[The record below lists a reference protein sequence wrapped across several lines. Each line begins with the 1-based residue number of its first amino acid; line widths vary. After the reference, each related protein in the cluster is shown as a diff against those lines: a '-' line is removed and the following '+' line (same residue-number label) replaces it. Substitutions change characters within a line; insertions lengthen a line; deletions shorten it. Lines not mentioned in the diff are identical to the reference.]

1 MRRRVH
7 AQVDFCV
14 SMSAVIAALVL
25 PAAGLAA
32 ERSPLG
38 QALKDLQPAE
48 HWIYDDWPRALAEA
62 RQSGKPL
69 WVVVRCV
76 PCPPGRTLDQAV
88 AQPDPD
94 LAALQKQFVCV
105 RLIQANALDLTL
117 FQYDYDMSWSALFMN
132 ADGTIYGRYGSRS
145 ASGPQS
151 DSLLSL
157 AALRK
162 AAERALALH
171 AAYPAIRASLQ
182 GKVGPPGPYRTPR
195 DIPGLQDKPP
205 QAQAQ
210 THNSCIH
217 CHMVKEYALRAK
229 WQAGKLTE
237 DDLYVYPL
245 PEQVGLRLDL
255 EDGLTVRGV
264 ATGSLAETAGVK
276 VGDRLESLG
285 GQPLISLADVQ
296 WVLHHAPHRGTL
308 PVEVSRD
315 GRRVALTLALDGPWK
330 KSDIAWRVSSW
341 YALRQ
346 GRKTQP
352 LTAAQRAEQGLPPSG
367 MALEVKGLFGKG
379 EPKLKGAGLKVGDVI
394 VAMDGQSPEM
404 SESDFLVALR
414 LQHGPHDAVR
424 LTVLRHGQRHD
435 LTIPMW

>member
-1 MRRRVH
+1 MLGI
-7 AQVDFCV
+7 FPTLLPW
-14 SMSAVIAALVL
+14 AAA
-25 PAAGLAA
+25 PAD

-38 QALKDLQPAE
+38 QALKDVQPAE
-48 HWIYDDWPRALAEA
+48 HWIYDDWPRAVAAA

-76 PCPPGRTLDQAV
+76 PCPPGRALDQAV
-88 AQPDPD
+88 AQPDPE
-94 LAALQKQFVCV
+94 LAALQQQFVCV
-105 RLIQANALDLTL
+105 RLIQANSLDLAL

-132 ADGTIYGRYGSRS
+132 ADGTIYGRYGSRN
-145 ASGPQS
+145 ASGPHS

-171 AAYPAIRASLQ
+171 AAYPANRQSLQ
-182 GKVGPPGPYRTPR
+182 GKTGPRPAYRTPR
-195 DIPGLQDKPP
+195 DIPGLQEKPP

-229 WQAGKLTE
+229 WQAGQLTE

-245 PEQVGLRLDL
+245 PQQVGLSLDL

-264 ATGSLAETAGVK
+264 TPGSPAEAAGVK
-276 VGDRLESLG
+276 VGDQLHSLG

-308 PVEVSRD
+308 PIEVLRE
-315 GRRVALTLALDGPWK
+315 GRKLALTLALDGPWK
-330 KSDIAWRVSSW
+330 KSDLAWRVSSW

-346 GRKTQP
+346 GLKTEP
-352 LTAAQRAEQGLPPSG
+352 LAAARRAELGLPPHG

-379 EPKLKGAGLKVGDVI
+379 EPKLKAAGLKVGDVI
-394 VAMDGQSPEM
+394 VAMDGRSPEM

-414 LQHGPHDAVR
+414 VQHGPHDAVR
-424 LTVLRHGQRHD
+424 LTILREGHRRE